1 MNEDTENLISA
12 KNVVFKK
19 KIIIIIK
26 GTIILKKYKALQGKL
41 ENLIESS
48 QQSYYDRV
56 PQNLSSISSSS
67 KCYSLLKRMLNHK
80 NIPVIPPLFRIDI
93 FIANFKEKRK
103 LFNEHFSKHCSLI
116 QNSSTLSSVF
126 TLLTHTSLL
135 LFQFTAN

>member
-126 TLLTHTSLL
+126 ALLTHTSLL

>member
-1 MNEDTENLISA
+1 MRTENLISA

-56 PQNLSSISSSS
+56 PQNLSSISNSS

-103 LFNEHFSKHCSLI
+103 LFN
-116 QNSSTLSSVF
+116 
-126 TLLTHTSLL
+126 
-135 LFQFTAN
+135 

>member
-12 KNVVFKK
+12 KNRVFKK
-19 KIIIIIK
+19 IIIIIIK

>member
-19 KIIIIIK
+19 KKIIIK

-80 NIPVIPPLFRIDI
+80 NIPVIPPMFRIDI

>member
-1 MNEDTENLISA
+1 MRTENLISA

-19 KIIIIIK
+19 IIIIIIK

-41 ENLIESS
+41 EKLIESS

>member
-12 KNVVFKK
+12 KTVVFKK

-126 TLLTHTSLL
+126 ALLTHTSLL

>member
-103 LFNEHFSKHCSLI
+103 LFHEHFSKHCSLI

-126 TLLTHTSLL
+126 TPLTHTSLL

>member
-12 KNVVFKK
+12 KNRVFKK
-19 KIIIIIK
+19 KNLKIIK
-26 GTIILKKYKALQGKL
+26 STIILKKYKALQGKL

-67 KCYSLLKRMLNHK
+67 KCFSLLKRMLNLK
-80 NIPVIPPLFRIDI
+80 NIPVIPPLFHIDV

-103 LFNEHFSKHCSLI
+103 LFNEHFSKHCSLM
-116 QNSSTLSSVF
+116 
-126 TLLTHTSLL
+126 
-135 LFQFTAN
+135 

>member
-116 QNSSTLSSVF
+116 QNSSTLSSVLHF
-126 TLLTHTSLL
+126 
-135 LFQFTAN
+135 